1 MKKLLF
7 LLLFLGTSLLASIA
21 TVTAVKGEV
30 EIVRNEKSINAVV
43 GFSLNIKDRVLT
55 IGKSVAQLS
64 FKDDTVITLGK
75 NSDFKISDYAFEP
88 KVKKTRFSIAKGVFK
103 SITGKI
109 GKVAPKKFKIKTKT
123 ATMGIRGTTVIGR
136 VSDTESTFACTVGAI
151 AVTSNATGEVVRV
164 NAGQITKV
172 GIDAA
177 PTVARAFTSSELSGF
192 EEDLSAPTATEE
204 QEDNQNGV
212 SAEDKK
218 ENTTEQ
224 ETETQENV
232 ETEEEETIQTK
243 ISTEEEVEQIG
254 ETQKEQDTQANVKK
268 DSQAEAKR
276 KELEGLPDVKSSA
289 FNSEDGLIKW
299 GYWLKGSSNAAQFSA
314 NEVKTVWLEGIE
326 ATASRIEQ
334 LQLANVK
341 KSYSGDV
348 RGIVAQEGSNDFI
361 DSGDFSMTFDF
372 GAVQPL
378 QDSSFVR
385 FTQAGQRW
393 QVNNLTG
400 KIEGNTFTIDGFS
413 TSQQSDA
420 FIQNGDFSGKFFGS
434 NAQSLGAVF
443 TLQGTVGGVQKIAT
457 GTLLSK

>member
-21 TVTAVKGEV
+21 TVTAVKGQV

-43 GFSLNIKDRVLT
+43 GFSLNVKDRVLT

-75 NSDFKISDYAFEP
+75 NSDFKISDYIFEP
-88 KVKKTRFSIAKGVFK
+88 KVKKTRFSIARGVFK

-136 VSDTESTFACTVGAI
+136 VSDVETTFACTVGAI
-151 AVTSNATGEVVRV
+151 AVTSNSTGEVVRV

-172 GIDAA
+172 GIDVA
-177 PTVARAFTSSELSGF
+177 PTVARSFSSTELSRL
-192 EEDLSAPTATEE
+192 EEDLGVVQVEEQKIEEDTDVQTDTVSSSNNAVEAVDTEE
-204 QEDNQNGV
+204 DTVNVEQ
-212 SAEDKK
+212 DKK
-218 ENTTEQ
+218 D
-224 ETETQENV
+224 
-232 ETEEEETIQTK
+232 
-243 ISTEEEVEQIG
+243 
-254 ETQKEQDTQANVKK
+254 QDTKNQVKK
-268 DSQAEAKR
+268 DSEAEAKR
-276 KELEGLPDVKSSA
+276 RALEGLPDVKSSA
-289 FNSEDGLIKW
+289 FASEDGLIKW

-334 LQLANVK
+334 LQIANVK

-378 QDSSFVR
+378 QDGSFVR

-400 KIEGNTFTIDGFS
+400 KIEGNAFTIDGFS

>member
-43 GFSLNIKDRVLT
+43 GFSLNVKDRVLT

-136 VSDTESTFACTVGAI
+136 VSDTETTFACTVGAI
-151 AVTSNATGEVVRV
+151 AVTSNSTGEVVRV
-164 NAGQITKV
+164 NTGQITKV

-177 PTVARAFTSSELSGF
+177 PTAARAFSSNELSGL
-192 EEDLSAPTATEE
+192 EEDLGVIPAEKQKIEEDTDVQTETVSNSDNAVEAVDTEDDTANVE
-204 QEDNQNGV
+204 Q
-212 SAEDKK
+212 DKK
-218 ENTTEQ
+218 DQ
-224 ETETQENV
+224 D
-232 ETEEEETIQTK
+232 I
-243 ISTEEEVEQIG
+243 
-254 ETQKEQDTQANVKK
+254 KEQVEK
-268 DSQAEAKR
+268 DSQAEVKR
-276 KELEGLPDVKSSA
+276 IELEGLPDVKSSGFA
-289 FNSEDGLIKW
+289 SEDGLIKW

-334 LQLANVK
+334 LQLASVK

-400 KIEGNTFTIDGFS
+400 KIEGNSFTIDGFS

>member
-7 LLLFLGTSLLASIA
+7 LLFFLGIPLLASIA
-21 TVTAVKGEV
+21 TVTAVKGQV

-43 GFSLNIKDRVLT
+43 GFPLNVKDRVLT

-75 NSDFKISDYAFEP
+75 DSDFKISDYAFEP
-88 KVKKTRFSIAKGVFK
+88 KVKKTRFSIARGVFK

-123 ATMGIRGTTVIGR
+123 ATMGIRGTTVFGR

-151 AVTSNATGEVVRV
+151 AVTSNATGGVVLV
-164 NAGQITKV
+164 NAGQFTKV
-172 GIDAA
+172 GMDVA
-177 PTVARAFTSSELSGF
+177 PTIARAFSLKKLSEL
-192 EEDLSAPTATEE
+192 EEDLGVAPAAKHSIEE
-204 QEDNQNGV
+204 DTV
-212 SAEDKK
+212 TKTDKV
-218 ENTTEQ
+218 NNSGDVAI
-224 ETETQENV
+224 ETNVDNV
-232 ETEEEETIQTK
+232 EENKKYQDIKDQT
-243 ISTEEEVEQIG
+243 
-254 ETQKEQDTQANVKK
+254 KK
-268 DSQAEAKR
+268 DSEAEVKR
-276 KELEGLPDVKSSA
+276 KELDRLPDIKSSA
-289 FNSEDGLIKW
+289 FVSTDGLIKW
-299 GYWLKGSSNAAQFSA
+299 GYWLKGSSNISNFNA

-334 LQLANVK
+334 LQLASVK

-378 QDSSFVR
+378 QDGSFVK

-393 QVNNLTG
+393 EVKNLTG
-400 KIEGNTFTIDGFS
+400 KIEGNTFTINGFS
-413 TSQQSDA
+413 TAQQSDA
-420 FIQNGDFSGKFFGS
+420 LIQNGDFSGKFFGS
-434 NAQSLGAVF
+434 NAENIGAVF
-443 TLQGTVGGVQKIAT
+443 TMQGTVGGVQKVAT

>member
-43 GFSLNIKDRVLT
+43 GFSLNVKDRVLT

-136 VSDTESTFACTVGAI
+136 VSETESVFACTVGAI

-172 GIDAA
+172 AIDSA
-177 PTVARAFTSSELSGF
+177 PTVARTFSSKELSGL
-192 EEDLSAPTATEE
+192 EEDLGVLQTTNQDIEEDTAVKTEKVSSESEAVEGIDSEEDTANVE
-204 QEDNQNGV
+204 Q
-212 SAEDKK
+212 DKK
-218 ENTTEQ
+218 DQ
-224 ETETQENV
+224 D
-232 ETEEEETIQTK
+232 I
-243 ISTEEEVEQIG
+243 
-254 ETQKEQDTQANVKK
+254 KEQVKK

-289 FNSEDGLIKW
+289 FASEDGLIKW
-299 GYWLKGSSNAAQFSA
+299 GYWLKGASNAAQFSA

-378 QDSSFVR
+378 QDGSFVR

-400 KIEGNTFTIDGFS
+400 KIEGNSFTIDGFS

-443 TLQGTVGGVQKIAT
+443 TLQGTVGGVEKIAT